1 MSYTLARPRTA
12 LAVAAVFVAA
22 SLLVPS
28 SAAAHS
34 NPSLYNRIAGIHPEL
49 PAGVELSI
57 FEGDASEL
65 VLVNPF
71 PEPISV
77 LDAEGKP
84 YVRVSSDGVFGD
96 VESPYL
102 AATDGV
108 VAHASPAPP
117 GCCGPGR
124 WMRLSDKNGWAWAE
138 PRLDDPIGRNPA
150 AGGDRGLADLQQGQ
164 PLASWEIGLAQAD
177 RQFTVSGT
185 LERRPPGRLRSAV
198 DAQPDGLTATVI
210 ESRVPQVQLTARP
223 GTVVEVIGSDRRP
236 FIRMTPQGTMGRTAS
251 ADYQNHMRAI
261 GLAPPTGPDWVPT
274 VGSGPSKA
282 TWADFRLMVTGEPP
296 ATSGA
301 EPVVVKRW
309 QIPVTVDG
317 KPGEISGTT
326 SWEPILPGPD
336 EAADGPEKSA
346 GVVGYVIAGALTLAL
361 VAAAVLARRRVAARN
376 ASKESYAD
384 QS

>member
-34 NPSLYNRIAGIHPEL
+34 NPSLFNRIAGVHPEL
-49 PAGVELSI
+49 PPGVELSI
-57 FEGDASEL
+57 FEGDTSEL

-71 PEPISV
+71 PEPIAV
-77 LDAEGKP
+77 LDADGRP
-84 YVRVSSDGVFGD
+84 YIRVSSEGVFGD
-96 VESPYL
+96 VGSPYL

-108 VAHASPAPP
+108 VAHASPAAP

-124 WMRLSDKNGWAWAE
+124 WMRLSDKNGWSWAE
-138 PRLDDPIGRNPA
+138 PRLDAPIGRNPA
-150 AGGDRGLADLQQGQ
+150 GGSRGLADLQQGQ
-164 PLASWEIGLAQAD
+164 PLATWEIGLAQGD

-185 LERRPPGRLRSAV
+185 LERRPPGRLRSVV
-198 DAQPDGLTATVI
+198 DALPDGLTATVI
-210 ESRVPQVQLTARP
+210 ESRVPQIQLTARP
-223 GTVVEVIGSDRRP
+223 GTVVEVIGGDRRP
-236 FIRMTPQGTMGRTAS
+236 FIRMTPQGNMGRTAS
-251 ADYQNHMRAI
+251 ADYRNHMRAI
-261 GLAPPTGPDWVPT
+261 GLPAPTGPEWVST
-274 VGSGPSKA
+274 VDAGSAKV

-296 ATSGA
+296 VTSGT

-309 QIPVTVDG
+309 QVPVTVDG

-326 SWEPILPGPD
+326 SWEPIVQGPD
-336 EAADGPEKSA
+336 EPAAGPEKSA

-361 VAAAVLARRRVAARN
+361 VAASVLARRRVAARS